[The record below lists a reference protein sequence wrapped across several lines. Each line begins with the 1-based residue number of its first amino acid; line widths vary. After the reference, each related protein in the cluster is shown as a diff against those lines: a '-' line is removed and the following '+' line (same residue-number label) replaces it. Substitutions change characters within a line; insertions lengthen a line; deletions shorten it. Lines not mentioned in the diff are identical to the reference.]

1 MYPFALLALSDV
13 PFGTFFASGR
23 YINKGLSTY
32 LSDENDDDFHFKRV
46 LQRFL
51 TLLMY
56 PFWDKEGSFLVMY
69 PLFAFPCL
77 RTLRAVFSLNHCF
90 YAGPLPSSNAY

>member
-1 MYPFALLALSDV
+1 MYPFAFLTLSDV

-23 YINKGLSTY
+23 YINKALSTY

-51 TLLMY
+51 ALLMY
-56 PFWDKEGSFLVMY
+56 PFGVKEGNFLVMY

-77 RTLRAVFSLNHCF
+77 RTLRTVFSLDHCF
-90 YAGPLPSSNAY
+90 YAGFVPSSNA